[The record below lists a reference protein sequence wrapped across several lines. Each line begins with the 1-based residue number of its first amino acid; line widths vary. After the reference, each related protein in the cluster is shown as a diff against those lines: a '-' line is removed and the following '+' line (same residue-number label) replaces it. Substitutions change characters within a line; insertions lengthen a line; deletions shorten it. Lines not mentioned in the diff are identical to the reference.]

1 MGIKLKSKKGA
12 APKAATKKSPA
23 TKAPKAE
30 KRSGNFV
37 REVSKSALKQFS
49 KFISLDEKAKAAIQ
63 EAKDFCATLPGA
75 FDMDRGFSFLDE
87 EGTFRTIMS
96 KTTSDGVVWFLR
108 AAPNFTAE
116 NPPGRKVASKPAK
129 KAAKAEKL
137 AKGKPAK
144 KADKK
149 AVKAEKPAKKAV
161 KAKKAAKTE
170 EAPAEAAELGGS
182 STASTA
188 ESCATS
194 CRVLR
199 GSGAAS
205 RLPNSWEKRLRSTIR
220 TL

>member
-49 KFISLDEKAKAAIQ
+49 KFISLDEKAKAAVQ

-75 FDMDRGFSFLDE
+75 FDMDKGFSFLDE

-116 NPPGRKVASKPAK
+116 NPPGRKVAAKPAK
-129 KAAKAEKL
+129 KAVKVEKSS
-137 AKGKPAK
+137 KGKPAK
-144 KADKK
+144 ADKK
-149 AVKAEKPAKKAV
+149 AAKAEKPAKKAV
-161 KAKKAAKTE
+161 KARKAAKTE
-170 EAPAEAAELGGS
+170 EVPAEAAELGGS
-182 STASTA
+182 STA

-199 GSGAAS
+199 RPGAAS
-205 RLPNSWEKRLRSTIR
+205 RLPNSWAKRLRSTLH